1 MVGRIRFDTS
11 ITLSYRVAF
20 YGFRIGINNWN
31 VTLYGLKTGSSA
43 DKAQKM
49 DPENPFAYVQ
59 IANVKYYQPEF
70 MGGDKTKAIEYYL
83 KAEMVYLKQKPEV
96 MNVDWGCI

>member
-1 MVGRIRFDTS
+1 
-11 ITLSYRVAF
+11 
-20 YGFRIGINNWN
+20 
-31 VTLYGLKTGSSA
+31 
-43 DKAQKM
+43 M

-96 MNVDWGCI
+96 INVDWGCI